1 MSAREQGKLMYAGYA
16 VNSVGEGRLRQLG
29 KSLKRNSFVDL
40 VLYPYGKYRQ
50 ELLLRSTSRNDH
62 HTHTAFYR
70 SPGQMEALVGPVME
84 RLRSGSASGKLKINV
99 FAGSSGAEAFT
110 MASVLMKMFPNLD
123 FEIDCSDLHRDKIA
137 EAESGRFTWM
147 QITQGL
153 PIPEQFMEETFDRV
167 GEEYSVKPAIRERVT
182 FSQADIVND
191 SLEDLY
197 EKADIICAQNVFC
210 HLDPE
215 AAQKAFWNILKL
227 ARENAAIFIDG
238 MDPDLR
244 VTLTTEAG
252 LQPLDFRC
260 REIYEYAR
268 KHLSFN
274 WWKYYYGREPYLFFK
289 KDKPR
294 RYGTIFF
301 VEPPR
306 LSRSQG

>member
-1 MSAREQGKLMYAGYA
+1 
-16 VNSVGEGRLRQLG
+16 
-29 KSLKRNSFVDL
+29 
-40 VLYPYGKYRQ
+40 
-50 ELLLRSTSRNDH
+50 
-62 HTHTAFYR
+62 
-70 SPGQMEALVGPVME
+70 MEALVGPVFE
-84 RLRSGSASGKLKINV
+84 HISSGSTAGKLKINV

-110 MASVLMKMFPNLD
+110 IASVLMRCFPGLD
-123 FEIDCSDLHRDKIA
+123 FEIDCSDLHRDKID
-137 EAESGRFTWM
+137 EAESGLFTWM

-167 GEEYSVKPAIRERVT
+167 GEAYSVKPSIRERVT

-191 SLEDLY
+191 NLEDLY

-210 HLDPE
+210 HLDLE
-215 AAQKAFWNILKL
+215 SSQKAFRNILKL
-227 ARENAAIFIDG
+227 AKEKAAIFIDG

-244 VTLTTEAG
+244 ITLTTEAG
-252 LQPLDFRC
+252 LHPLDFRC

-289 KDKPR
+289 KDKLR

-301 VEPPR
+301 VESPR
-306 LSRSQG
+306 LSA